1 MFCRKCGADMP
12 EDSQF
17 CVKCGAGVIAPNST
31 SASPTGT
38 AVAVAPALEPS
49 VLATPPNE
57 SIGMLL
63 GASTPPPSETG
74 QTEVALEPKPE
85 RAGAS
90 WWARRTTMKLTGK
103 VSWWKSLLVIFATV
117 TVVKVIVLM
126 LLLPGSTPGDG
137 VPPTP
142 AGELHLRP
150 LNSQGVAPITDA
162 EAKKQFDDLYRDSD
176 KLDHDAELAM
186 TLPITNP
193 QQAEMFLIEWK
204 QYHTAELDIWRRR
217 AEIFKQ
223 WQKPYPANAI
233 EQEQAEAAANA
244 AYVDVFSYLANPANK
259 FHMRGSMAVIVNP
272 ALYSQK
278 KLRLGAAI
286 ARLSKVNAEV
296 CSGVAQDVPGCGQ

>member
-1 MFCRKCGADMP
+1 
-12 EDSQF
+12 
-17 CVKCGAGVIAPNST
+17 V
-31 SASPTGT
+31 
-38 AVAVAPALEPS
+38 PS
-49 VLATPPNE
+49 
-57 SIGMLL
+57 
-63 GASTPPPSETG
+63 
-74 QTEVALEPKPE
+74 
-85 RAGAS
+85 
-90 WWARRTTMKLTGK
+90 
-103 VSWWKSLLVIFATV
+103 
-117 TVVKVIVLM
+117 
-126 LLLPGSTPGDG
+126 
-137 VPPTP
+137 TP

-278 KLRLGAAI
+278 KLRLAAAI